1 LGCCNARSATW
12 TDGKIVSLRL
22 ASLEEKTGAFEALA
36 ALIERLV
43 RPPEAAVADLARAR
57 SKRRR

>member
-1 LGCCNARSATW
+1 MGFPFAY
-12 TDGKIVSLRL
+12 
-22 ASLEEKTGAFEALA
+22 LEEKTGALEALA

-43 RPPEAAVADLARAR
+43 RPPEAAVADLARAC